1 MKALL
6 FTTFIFLIFGT
17 SFGQKKGTTTETIVI
32 QTSAQCGDCK
42 ERIENTLNYTKGV
55 KFAELDLETKKVT
68 VKYATSKISTKEI
81 KEVIVKI
88 GYDAD
93 ELKAK
98 KEDVEKLPK
107 CCQPN
112 GHR

>member
-6 FTTFIFLIFGT
+6 FATFIFLIFGT
-17 SFGQKKGTTTETIVI
+17 SFGQKKAASETVVI

-42 ERIENTLNYTKGV
+42 ERIENILNYTKGV

-68 VKYATSKISTKEI
+68 VKYAASKISVQEI

-98 KEDVEKLPK
+98 KEAIEKLPK

-112 GHR
+112 GHQ